1 MDWFLGIHA
10 LKLLKLP
17 VSVVM
22 VGANLQ
28 KPKQNSGGVK
38 KRSGREHLVPDVF

>member
-10 LKLLKLP
+10 LMLLKLP

-28 KPKQNSGGVK
+28 QPKPCVK
-38 KRSGREHLVPDVF
+38 KHSGREHLSDS

>member
-1 MDWFLGIHA
+1 M
-10 LKLLKLP
+10 LLKLP

-28 KPKQNSGGVK
+28 RPKLGKETSQKISSN
-38 KRSGREHLVPDVF
+38 P